1 VFCCVHA
8 GGCKEYPGLGR
19 GNFNAI
25 VDAQDSF
32 QTYLPMFESAVAPVG
47 KPDPFLRRHFRVQ
60 TECLWYLPRQAR
72 DKHRQTLTKKAV
84 DFPQV
89 AEGGGGSAAI
99 MSSFSH
105 VNGVTM
111 VDNSYL
117 QQTGEARNACLE
129 PFCIQYDHF
138 TKTGSFHQDR

>member
-1 VFCCVHA
+1 M
-8 GGCKEYPGLGR
+8 G
-19 GNFNAI
+19 
-25 VDAQDSF
+25 
-32 QTYLPMFESAVAPVG
+32 
-47 KPDPFLRRHFRVQ
+47 RHFKVQ

-72 DKHRQTLTKKAV
+72 DEWNKVDKKAV

-117 QQTGEARNACLE
+117 QQTGEARNAFLE
-129 PFCIQYDHF
+129 PFGIKDDHF